1 MTSDWVNRLR
11 KIDIRRFVGK
21 LLIAI
26 SVAGILFFAYEQ
38 LWTNHVADKAA
49 KSTADQIKNEW
60 QMPSDQK
67 VPRIG
72 QGFALMYIP
81 KLRDDVWELPVSHG
95 TDPEQL
101 DVGLGHYLTTG
112 LPGKVGNF
120 AVAGHRSTHGQPFA
134 NFDKLRA
141 GDRVIVQ
148 TRDNWFTYVLDFD
161 AQVTPDDGW
170 VLDENPGG
178 MANKVGTHK
187 LITLTT
193 CTPRY
198 GSSGRW
204 IWWGHL
210 VASASIKDIPTDLQ

>member
-1 MTSDWVNRLR
+1 MIKLADRVSSFGLR
-11 KIDIRRFVGK
+11 RTFGA
-21 LLIAI
+21 LCLSLA
-26 SVAGILFFAYEQ
+26 ATGILFFSYEQ

-49 KSTADQIKNEW
+49 HSTAEQIRNEW
-60 QMPSDQK
+60 NLNSEQN

-81 KLRDDVWELPVSHG
+81 KLRDDVWGLPVSHG

-101 DVGLGHYLTTG
+101 DVGVGHYLSTG
-112 LPGKVGNF
+112 LPGAVGNF

-134 NFDKLRA
+134 NFDRLRT

-148 TRDNWFTYVLDFD
+148 TRDNWFTYVLDVD
-161 AQVTPDDGW
+161 ARVTPDDSW

-178 MANKVGTHK
+178 IANKVGSRR

-210 VASASIKDIPTDLQ
+210 ETSASIKDIPADLQ